1 VTAKEPWK
9 ILLLRRGDRWHGRP
23 EFAPSHRHESAS
35 DGRASAMTDGSRGM
49 VHGGIKVTG
58 IGMPQLQRSQ
68 CA

>member
-1 VTAKEPWK
+1 
-9 ILLLRRGDRWHGRP
+9 
-23 EFAPSHRHESAS
+23 
-35 DGRASAMTDGSRGM
+35 MTDGSRGM